1 MTWFDYLL
9 VAVLVL
15 SIGFAVIR
23 GALREIGTLVVLAI
37 AGVIVVFLIKPLQ
50 SALGPAGSL
59 MTTVMIAGAL
69 GVVAFTALY
78 FFLHIGLG
86 KLTLSAKAVQADRI
100 AGAAFGLVRGLA
112 LVGLGFLAYAYYL
125 DEERRPQAVNRAV
138 TLPIAKAMAGFFEGF
153 APPDTKLD
161 PTAKPRAP
169 EDATNAALEGYG
181 RGDRAALAEIVTTA
195 TSAEGP
201 IVAEHDVGESAG
213 NRQAGG
219 EQAGDVIADIL
230 KETDP
235 Q

>member
-37 AGVIVVFLIKPLQ
+37 AGAIVVVLIKPLQ
-50 SALGPAGSL
+50 GAVGSGGSL
-59 MTTVMIAGAL
+59 MTTVMIAGAI
-69 GVVAFTALY
+69 GVAAFALLY
-78 FFLHIGLG
+78 FLLHVGLQR
-86 KLTLSAKAVQADRI
+86 LTLSAQAARADRI

-125 DEERRPQAVNRAV
+125 DEERRPAAVNRAV

-153 APPDTKLD
+153 APPETKLD
-161 PTAKPRAP
+161 PDSKPRAP
-169 EDATNAALEGYG
+169 EDSANAAIDGYG
-181 RGDRAALAEIVTTA
+181 RNDRAALTEIVTTA
-195 TSAEGP
+195 TTAEAP
-201 IVAEHDVGESAG
+201 VVAKANETDKLET
-213 NRQAGG
+213 
-219 EQAGDVIADIL
+219 GDAIAEIL
-230 KETDP
+230 KESDP

>member
-37 AGVIVVFLIKPLQ
+37 AGVIVLFLIKPLQ
-50 SALGPAGSL
+50 GALGPGGSL
-59 MTTVMIAGAL
+59 MTTVMIAGSL
-69 GVVAFTALY
+69 GVAAFAALY

-86 KLTLSAKAVQADRI
+86 KLTLSAKAVRADRI

-138 TLPIAKAMAGFFEGF
+138 TLPLAKAMAGFFEGF

-161 PTAKPRAP
+161 PTVKPRP

-201 IVAEHDVGESAG
+201 VVARSDAGEPTDD
-213 NRQAGG
+213 
-219 EQAGDVIADIL
+219 EPAGDGIADIL
-230 KETDP
+230 KESEP